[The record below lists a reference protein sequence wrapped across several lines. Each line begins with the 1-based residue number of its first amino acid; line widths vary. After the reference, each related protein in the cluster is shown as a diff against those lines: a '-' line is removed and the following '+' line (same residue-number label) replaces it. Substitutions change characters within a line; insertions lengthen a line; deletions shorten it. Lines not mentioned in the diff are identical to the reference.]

1 MTPAV
6 KALERGGADFELLAY
21 EHDPRAPAYGE
32 EAARALGLDP
42 RTVFKTLVARLDDGR
57 LAVGIVPVT
66 GQLDLKALAKA
77 AGARRASMA
86 EAAEAERA
94 TGYVLG
100 GISPLGQKKRLPTF
114 LDVSAEELDRLHVS
128 GGRRGLEIALAVADL
143 VRLCH
148 AHLAPLAR
156 T

>member
-6 KALERGGADFELLAY
+6 KALERDGADFELLGY

-42 RTVFKTLVARLDDGR
+42 HSVFKTLIARLDDGH

-66 GQLDLKALAKA
+66 GQLDLKVLAKA

-86 EAAEAERA
+86 EAGEAERA

-114 LDVSAEELDRLHVS
+114 LDDSAELLDRLHVS
-128 GGRRGLEIALAVADL
+128 GGRRGLEIALAPADL
-143 VRLCH
+143 IRLCQ
-148 AHLAPLAR
+148 ARLAPLAR
-156 T
+156 I

>member
-6 KALERGGADFELLAY
+6 KALERGGAAYELLSY

-32 EAARALGLDP
+32 EAANVLGLDP
-42 RTVFKTLVARLDDGR
+42 HTVFKTLIVRLDDGR

-100 GISPLGQKKRLPTF
+100 GISPLGQKKRLPVF
-114 LDVSAEELDRLHVS
+114 LDSSAEALRRLHVS
-128 GGRRGLEIALAVADL
+128 GGRRGLEIALAPADL
-143 VRLCH
+143 IRLCQ
-148 AHLAPLAR
+148 ACLAPLAR